1 MQNPTRSES
10 TAASST
16 RDVLGTGQE
25 INMIT
30 NLQKHIDGWV
40 LNMMS
45 ELWLIETP
53 LAKAVLKDSKESS
66 FLQAGLWNWYDR
78 WQFHWNDWATLRSR
92 TEMMWNK
99 YRYVDT
105 YCRARCAAFYVFTLN
120 CIMIWLH
127 IHTYYSS
134 IICLYM
140 YKTYVHYIHTYM
152 IYYWCVYIYIY
163 I

>member
-1 MQNPTRSES
+1 MCFASVIASRVHVAKQTNGVGWGWSNMCYLRIRLFRHIKSKHLGWMQNPTRSES

-40 LNMMS
+40 LKMMS

-66 FLQAGLWNWYDR
+66 FLQAGL
-78 WQFHWNDWATLRSR
+78 
-92 TEMMWNK
+92 
-99 YRYVDT
+99 
-105 YCRARCAAFYVFTLN
+105 
-120 CIMIWLH
+120 
-127 IHTYYSS
+127 
-134 IICLYM
+134 
-140 YKTYVHYIHTYM
+140 
-152 IYYWCVYIYIY
+152 
-163 I
+163 